1 MTDPSNNND
10 SRTASII
17 AIVFIVGFFALMIV
31 VLIGFV
37 DVRDPSIAKL
47 VGALFGYLTALLN
60 PIIVRYFN
68 VPKQ

>member
-1 MTDPSNNND
+1 MDMQSDND
-10 SRTASII
+10 NRTASII
-17 AIVFIVGFFALMIV
+17 AILFIVGFFALMIV

-37 DVRDPSIAKL
+37 DVADPSIAKL

-68 VPKQ
+68 APK